1 VIANGI
7 IRKAADRVYNPHLL
21 PEALQELFTTES
33 GQRAYEKW
41 LREWQR
47 KRQKD

>member
-1 VIANGI
+1 MEA
-7 IRKAADRVYNPHLL
+7 IRKAANQVYNPHLL

-33 GQRAYEKW
+33 SQRAYEKW